1 MGTLARPALALNEEG
16 RARVPILPSIGDR
29 GMTSATLT
37 KSKRRRPAVAAKRP
51 VSPRTVRSIPPSPE
65 TMGELL
71 KQLGDIPPERVR
83 LKPTPGTATKRDLL
97 RLLDKFNIQC
107 ELVDGTLVE
116 KPMGQIESS
125 LAMWLGSYL
134 CRYLEQHD
142 IGRIYGSDAPHEL
155 ENKLIRLPDVAFAS
169 YGRIPEGEAR
179 KKPVASWAPDLA
191 VEILSKSNTRKEID
205 RKRREYFD
213 AGVRLLWVADPRKK
227 TVKVYTFFDECITLG
242 EKDTLDG
249 GDVLPGFKL
258 SIGEWYAKAE

>member
-1 MGTLARPALALNEEG
+1 MA
-16 RARVPILPSIGDR
+16 
-29 GMTSATLT
+29 SATLT
-37 KSKRRRPAVAAKRP
+37 RTKRRPQLVPAKRP
-51 VSPRTVRSIPPSPE
+51 VSPRAVRSVTPSPD
-65 TMGELL
+65 TIAELL
-71 KQLGDIPPERVR
+71 QQLGDIPPERVR

-116 KPMGQIESS
+116 KAMGQIESS

-142 IGRIYGSDAPHEL
+142 IGRIFGSDAPHEL
-155 ENKLIRLPDVAFAS
+155 VSKLIRLPDVAFAS
-169 YGRIPEGEAR
+169 YGRIPKGEAR
-179 KKPVASWAPDLA
+179 NRAVASWAPDLA

-227 TVKVYTFFDECITLG
+227 TVKVYTSCDDCLTLG
-242 EKDTLDG
+242 MADTLDG
-249 GDVLPGFKL
+249 GTVLPGFNL
-258 SIGEWYAKAE
+258 SIGEWYAKVD

>member
-1 MGTLARPALALNEEG
+1 MA
-16 RARVPILPSIGDR
+16 
-29 GMTSATLT
+29 SATLT
-37 KSKRRRPAVAAKRP
+37 RTNRRPQLVPAKRP
-51 VSPRTVRSIPPSPE
+51 VSPRAVRSVTPSPD
-65 TMGELL
+65 TIAELL
-71 KQLGDIPPERVR
+71 QQLGDIPPERVR

-116 KPMGQIESS
+116 KAMGQIESN
-125 LAMWLGSYL
+125 LGALLIHYL
-134 CRYLEQHD
+134 YSFLD
-142 IGRIYGSDAPHEL
+142 GNDLGRVYASDAPHEL
-155 ENKLIRLPDVAFAS
+155 VSKLIRLPDVAFAS

-227 TVKVYTFFDECITLG
+227 TVKVYTSCDDCVTLG
-242 EKDTLDG
+242 TADMLDG
-249 GDVLPGFKL
+249 GTVLPGFKL
-258 SIGEWYAKAE
+258 SIGEWYAKVD